1 MALSLHIDR
10 IDEQMNTLLEHGLAK
25 SVNYDSGNMVKAR
38 QSCSTE
44 SASKWCHFLVE
55 NLQPTLPP
63 PISYLGFERVKM
75 RSVSKVNGRRF
86 FFSIRFC
93 FFISGWWV
101 TGWEGGSLSSCNLE
115 GQGKKFIP
123 SMKIDEKPF
132 FLSPFYSILLDR
144 PRGEWKGGEGMW
156 RAGLAWAGVSLSMG
170 NGSSSSNT
178 PCKLFSFSFFQV

>member
-25 SVNYDSGNMVKAR
+25 YVNYDSGNMVKAR
-38 QSCSTE
+38 HLVLLSQHQSGATFW
-44 SASKWCHFLVE
+44 SKIFNQLS
-55 NLQPTLPP
+55 PP

-123 SMKIDEKPF
+123 SLKIDEKPF

-144 PRGEWKGGEGMW
+144 PRGE
-156 RAGLAWAGVSLSMG
+156 
-170 NGSSSSNT
+170 
-178 PCKLFSFSFFQV
+178 